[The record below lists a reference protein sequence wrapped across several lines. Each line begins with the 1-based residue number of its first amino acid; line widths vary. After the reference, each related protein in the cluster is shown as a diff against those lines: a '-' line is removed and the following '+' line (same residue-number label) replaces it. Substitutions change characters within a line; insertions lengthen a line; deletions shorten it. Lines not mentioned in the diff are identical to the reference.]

1 MKLTIH
7 RKTHIGKIARLPHA
21 VREELN
27 RRLQNGETGK
37 VILPWLNALPAV
49 QAVLAGQFA
58 AVPVNHQNLSNWR
71 HSGYQ
76 DWLEQER
83 YGNLARELA
92 QNAGEIAPD
101 NSAPVIANSLSTV
114 LMAELA
120 VSVYKNQNN
129 QDELANPSEKF
140 NRLRGL
146 LHTVCEVRREDHRA
160 ARLDLHRDRRAFALE
175 KALFPV
181 TNPRPD
187 PQNSSPFK
195 PIQGHS
201 SQLKEEK
208 IFDPRPRL

>member
-7 RKTHIGKIARLPHA
+7 RKTHTGKIARLPHA

-37 VILPWLNALPAV
+37 VILPLLNALPAV
-49 QAVLAGQFA
+49 QAVLADQFA

-76 DWLEQER
+76 DWLEQQR
-83 YGNLARELA
+83 YGNLARDLA
-92 QNAGEIAPD
+92 ENAEEIAPD
-101 NSAPVIANSLSTV
+101 NGGPVIANNLSTV

-120 VSVYKNQNN
+120 VSVYKNQDEQN
-129 QDELANPSEKF
+129 ELANPSEKHD
-140 NRLRGL
+140 RLREL

-160 ARLDLHRDRRAFALE
+160 ARLDLDRDRRAFALE

-181 TNPRPD
+181 MNPLPD
-187 PQNSSPFK
+187 PQNSSQFK
-195 PIQGHS
+195 PIQGRS

-208 IFDPRPRL
+208 IFDPRPRQ